1 MRNEEI
7 AEAIRRFGRKA
18 REKHRDSQKK
28 AMGAWKTLKGILR
41 EDELL
46 QLGVAW
52 DHVKIEGACELDD
65 RVRVIAARYS
75 TGGLS

>member
-7 AEAIRRFGRKA
+7 AEVIRRFGRKA

-28 AMGAWKTLKGILR
+28 AMGAWKTLKTVLR

-52 DHVKIEGACELDD
+52 DHVKLEGPCELDATAK
-65 RVRVIAARYS
+65 RIAAHYS
-75 TGGLS
+75 SGML

>member
-7 AEAIRRFGRKA
+7 AETIRRFGRKA

-28 AMGAWKTLKGILR
+28 AVGAWKTLKGVLR

-52 DHVKIEGACELDD
+52 DHVKLEGPCELDD
-65 RVRVIAARYS
+65 RVKSIAARYS
-75 TGGLS
+75 TGLL

>member
-28 AMGAWKTLKGILR
+28 AMGTWKTLKSVLR

-52 DHVKIEGACELDD
+52 DHVKLEGACELDEVS
-65 RVRVIAARYS
+65 RRIASRYS
-75 TGGLS
+75 TGMA